1 MPLTKEQFLA
11 MQEGDVFYYYNRNT
25 YNIDFE
31 SARTVTVTVERRD
44 GELIGI
50 GVNPPYPGNIRIPI
64 DEATADQLVDYPLP
78 LLFATSAELQDA
90 HFARMN
96 EGADAIRQ
104 KDASSILNDLFNG
117 WYGECNQSNA
127 DKLAMKERIHE
138 LFGVTI
144 TR

>member
-25 YNIDFE
+25 HNIDFE

-50 GVNPPYPGNIRIPI
+50 GVNPPYPGSIHVPI
-64 DEATADQLVDYPLP
+64 TEEVADRLVDYPFP
-78 LLFATSAELQDA
+78 IIFATSEELQEA

-104 KDASSILNDLFNG
+104 LDAAGVLNKLFTG
-117 WYGECNQSNA
+117 WYGECEQTQA
-127 DKLAMKERIHE
+127 DYNAMKERVAE